1 MSLVVNSN
9 IAGLSSARVLGIADR
24 QLTSSVERLSSGL
37 RVNRAADDASNLAI
51 SEGLRTQLSSLK
63 VALRNSQD
71 GISVLQTAEGALTE
85 THSVLHR
92 MRDLAVQA
100 ANAGG
105 LDDAARSNLQTE
117 VGQLRDELDR
127 IAGTT
132 SFNGR
137 TLLDG
142 SYRGLFQVGADAG
155 HTISVDIG
163 QAMSAVALGVAGV
176 DVAAAGGGGTSASAT
191 TAAAEGTA
199 SSVTLGSAAPTAADF
214 DSLQGSVTHGGRTL
228 DLASIDHDA
237 GDDAAT
243 RLATVQSALDAA
255 FGTGAVTAAGT
266 GGGLVLTGTSPAAGA
281 TAQDLADATVGFAPA
296 SGASA
301 AISAIDAA
309 IGRVST
315 VRADVGAAQNRFE
328 HNIAKLGAA
337 IDNTAASESRIRD
350 VDIAA
355 EMTTVSRASIL
366 TQAGTAMAAQANQT
380 PRGVLQLLG

>member
-9 IAGLSSARVLGIADR
+9 IAGLNSARILGIADR

-37 RVNRAADDASNLAI
+37 RVNRAADDASSLAI
-51 SEGLRTQLSSLK
+51 SEGLRTQLGGLK

-85 THSVLHR
+85 TQSVLHR

-117 VGQLRDELDR
+117 VGQLRAELDR
-127 IAGTT
+127 IAETT

-137 TLLDG
+137 HLLDG
-142 SYRGLFQVGADAG
+142 SYRGLFQVGADVG
-155 HTISVDIG
+155 HTISVGIG
-163 QAMSAVALGVAGV
+163 QAMSSAALGVAGV
-176 DVAAAGGGGTSASAT
+176 DVAAGGGGSTSASAS
-191 TAAAEGTA
+191 TAAAVGTA
-199 SSVTLGSAAPTAADF
+199 SSVTLGGAALTAAGLAALD
-214 DSLQGSVTHGGRTL
+214 GSISHGGRSL

-237 GDDAAT
+237 ADDATT
-243 RLATVQSALDAA
+243 RLATVQSALDTA
-255 FGTGAVTAAGT
+255 FGTGTVTATNT
-266 GGGLVLTGTSPAAGA
+266 GGGLVLTGTPPAPGA
-281 TAQDLADATVGFAPA
+281 TARDLADATVVFTTA

-301 AISAIDAA
+301 AIGAIDAA
-309 IGRVST
+309 IERVST
-315 VRADVGAAQNRFE
+315 VRGDVGAAQNRFE
-328 HNIAKLGAA
+328 HNIAKLGVA

>member
-9 IAGLSSARVLGIADR
+9 IAGLRSARVLGIADR

-51 SEGLRTQLSSLK
+51 SEGLRTQLGSLK

-127 IAGTT
+127 IAQTT

-155 HTISVDIG
+155 HTISVDIA
-163 QAMSAVALGVAGV
+163 QAMSAAALGVAGV

-199 SSVTLGSAAPTAADF
+199 SSVTLGTAALSAADF
-214 DSLQGSVTHGGRTL
+214 DTLQGSVTYGGRTL

-237 GDDAAT
+237 ADDAAT

-266 GGGLVLTGTSPAAGA
+266 GGGLVLTGTPPAAGA

-296 SGASA
+296 SGAAA

-350 VDIAA
+350 VDLAA

>member
-328 HNIAKLGAA
+328 HNIAKLGAV